1 MIRVNDTYGI
11 LVSNTDYS
19 VVRICKKKDED
30 GNIRHD
36 ENGKPME
43 YNQPLTYH
51 DSPIKAL
58 ERIAKLTVKDAVKDG
73 DMTLSEAVTRI
84 QTALDRLTEE
94 IENAVPDVKVVE
106 KYGN

>member
-1 MIRVNDTYGI
+1 MIRVNEKYGI

-19 VVRICKKKDED
+19 VVRIRKKTDKET
-30 GNIRHD
+30 
-36 ENGKPME
+36 GKTEE
-43 YNQPLTYH
+43 YNTPLTYH
-51 DSPIKAL
+51 DSLIKAL

-94 IENAVPDVKVVE
+94 IENAVPDVEVVK

>member
-1 MIRVNDTYGI
+1 MIRVNDVYGI

-19 VVRICKKKDED
+19 VVRIYRKKDEN
-30 GNIRHD
+30 G
-36 ENGKPME
+36 NGKFNEDGTPME

-51 DSPIKAL
+51 DSLIKAL
-58 ERIAKLTVKDAVKDG
+58 QRIVKLTVKDAVKDG

-84 QTALDRLTEE
+84 QTALDKLTEE

-106 KYGN
+106 K